1 MGDTRRL
8 VVGAAILRDGLL
20 LAARRTAPPEAAGRW
35 ELPGGKVEPG
45 ESPDRALV
53 REVQEELGCR
63 VEVLDWLPERAP
75 IGDRYQLGVAV
86 CTLTNGEPRPSEHDL
101 LRWLNPEQTADLDW
115 LEPDRP
121 FLPTLI
127 ERQLDGTPLDGG
139 NVGDVVRIGGT
150 VRRPTGPWTPAV
162 HALLAHLAG
171 TAGVPAVLGRD
182 ARGREIVEFLAG
194 EVIDVDTELLAL
206 PRLRS
211 LAAWARRLH
220 RDVSGFR
227 HDGPWRMPPQTHEP
241 SQIGHNDLAPYNVA
255 FDGDEVAGVFD
266 WDFAGPTTPGL
277 ELAHLAWNAVPLF
290 RPIPDDLA
298 AQRLQA
304 LADGYG
310 DLTAVEMLEL
320 VEERFRTNIRQL
332 RAAIA
337 DGDASLAGLVAA
349 GEPDRTESRL
359 EALMQRL
366 PAIRAHLIGET
377 GPITGVR
384 AIVFDADDATAMAGR
399 LRQDGFSAEV
409 LRERLSGEDDD
420 EDHPWAVVSDAPD
433 LVLELLVDE
442 FDGWLDVPESTTAV
456 APPLDLPTAPKR
468 IKRP

>member
-8 VVGAAILRDGLL
+8 VVGAAVLRDGCL

-53 REVQEELGCR
+53 REIHEELDCR
-63 VEVLDWLPERAP
+63 VEVTHWLPERAP
-75 IGDRYQLGVAV
+75 IGDRHELGVAV
-86 CTLTNGEPRPSEHDL
+86 CTLVDGEPRPSEHDL
-101 LRWLNPEQTADLDW
+101 LRWLTPEQTPALDW

-121 FLPTLI
+121 FLPALI
-127 ERQLDGTPLDGG
+127 ERQLDGSPLDGG
-139 NVGDVVRIGGT
+139 NVGDVVRIGDT
-150 VRRPTGPWTPAV
+150 VRRPIGHWTPAV

-171 TAGVPAVLGRD
+171 TPGVPAVLGRD
-182 ARGREIVEFLAG
+182 ARGREIVEFLPG

-211 LAAWARRLH
+211 LAGWARRFH
-220 RDVSGFR
+220 RDVAGFR
-227 HDGPWRMPPQTHEP
+227 HDGPWRMP
-241 SQIGHNDLAPYNVA
+241 SQAREASLIGHNDLAPYNVA
-255 FDGDEVAGVFD
+255 FAGDEVAGVFD

-310 DLTAVEMLEL
+310 DVTALEVLGL
-320 VEERFRTNIRQL
+320 VGERFRTNVRQL
-332 RAAIA
+332 RAAMA
-337 DGDASLAGLVAA
+337 DGDTSLDGLAAA
-349 GEPDRTESRL
+349 GEPDWTEARL
-359 EALMQRL
+359 DALVRRL

-377 GPITGVR
+377 GPMTGIH
-384 AIVFDADDATAMAGR
+384 AILFDADDAAAMAAR
-399 LRQDGFSAEV
+399 LRRDGFSAEV
-409 LRERLSGEDDD
+409 VRERLSGEDDD
-420 EDHPWAVVSDAPD
+420 EDHPWAVLSDAPD